1 MLQCGDPG
9 MAGVAAFTGH
19 LDRAAIGCA
28 AFICFYLALSGW
40 WSGGSPATVPRPRWR

>member
-19 LDRAAIGCA
+19 LDRAAIGSA